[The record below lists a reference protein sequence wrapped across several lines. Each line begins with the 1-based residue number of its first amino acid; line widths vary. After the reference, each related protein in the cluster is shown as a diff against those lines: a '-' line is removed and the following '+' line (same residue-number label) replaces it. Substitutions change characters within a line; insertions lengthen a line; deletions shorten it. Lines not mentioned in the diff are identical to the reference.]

1 MRPEPG
7 RCHDRRMTQLHHRVE
22 GSGPAVVLLHAGV
35 ADLRMWD
42 AQVAELVPGHSV
54 VRCDLRGYG
63 HTPLEPGASYS
74 DAGDVLALLE
84 ELGVERFALVAASYG
99 GWVALQV
106 ATAVPERVER
116 LVLLNPLAEV
126 AEPDERLRAFWGE
139 ESALVEAGDLEAA
152 TDLNVATFLGPDAT
166 DEAREL
172 VWKMQRGIFGSQVA
186 AGDVENAELPVDL
199 DRLTM
204 PVTVVTGAHDL
215 PFFVQTARELARR
228 LPDGELV
235 ELPWAGHLPSLERPL
250 ETAHLVRASL
260 LD

>member
-1 MRPEPG
+1 
-7 RCHDRRMTQLHHRVE
+7 MTPLHHRVE
-22 GSGPAVVLLHAGV
+22 GSGPTVVLLHAGV

-106 ATAVPERVER
+106 ATAVPDRVER
-116 LVLLNPLAEV
+116 LVLLAPLAEV
-126 AEPDERLRAFWGE
+126 TEPDERLRAVWRE
-139 ESALVEAGDLEAA
+139 EGALVEAGDLDGA
-152 TDLNVATFLGPDAT
+152 TNTNVAAFLGPEAGDDAR
-166 DEAREL
+166 DL
-172 VWKMQRGIFGSQVA
+172 VWRMQRNALTVQVA

-199 DRLTM
+199 DRLAM
-204 PVTVVTGAHDL
+204 PV
-215 PFFVQTARELARR
+215 
-228 LPDGELV
+228 
-235 ELPWAGHLPSLERPL
+235 S
-250 ETAHLVRASL
+250 
-260 LD
+260 